1 MKLRMRQSLPKDATP
16 RAYEGS
22 TAIHQ
27 HLFQDVYAWAGQERT
42 YTTGRGSAPFAL
54 PENIGAW
61 AEKQFATL
69 RRRRFLQG
77 LSAAAFARGAAE
89 TALTRSMLRIHS
101 SKATAGRSVYGCAR
115 LRLRGGF
122 QNGLRRFAMTKMQ
135 AAVRRA
141 RITRPSLS

>member
-89 TALTRSMLRIHS
+89 LVNEINAAHPFIEGNGRTQRVWLRAL
-101 SKATAGRSVYGCAR
+101 
-115 LRLRGGF
+115 
-122 QNGLRRFAMTKMQ
+122 
-135 AAVRRA
+135 AA
-141 RITRPSLS
+141 